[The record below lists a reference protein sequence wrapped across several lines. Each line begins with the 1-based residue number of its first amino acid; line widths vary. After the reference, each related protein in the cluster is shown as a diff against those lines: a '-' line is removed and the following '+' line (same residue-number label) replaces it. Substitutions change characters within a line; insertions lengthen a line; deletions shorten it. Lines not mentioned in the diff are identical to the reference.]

1 MAAAAYVLLPAC
13 VASMVQVPAA
23 MKLAVVPL
31 IVQTLAVV
39 EANETGSP
47 EVAVADS
54 VSGVPTVCGPGLAKV
69 IVCAAR
75 TVTVAVCAVVAP
87 AELVTVRV

>member
-1 MAAAAYVLLPAC
+1 
-13 VASMVQVPAA
+13 

-39 EANETGSP
+39 EAKETGRP